1 MNHSDST
8 PSNVPGELPED
19 ASAQEIETD
28 IEQTRERLAETVEAL
43 AAKADV
49 KAQATQAAEHAKAE
63 AQHKIDEGAQK
74 VKEGADEAV
83 STYRGWPVAAQAG
96 VVAAPL
102 LLIVWLIV
110 RAIRNR

>member
-8 PSNVPGELPED
+8 PSHAPGELPED
-19 ASAQEIETD
+19 ASAKEIETD
-28 IEQTRERLAETVEAL
+28 IEQTRERLAHTVEAL

-49 KAQATQAAEHAKAE
+49 KAQASRAAEHAKVE
-63 AQHKIDEGAQK
+63 AQHKIAEGGQK

-83 STYRGWPVAAQAG
+83 GTYRGWPVAVQAG
-96 VVAAPL
+96 VAAAPL
-102 LLIVWLIV
+102 LLILWLIV